1 MKTNPA
7 KINPARSINWLIA
20 ILALAP
26 LAGPNLAFAA
36 QAYTVPAE
44 FWEQPRSSKAV
55 LEQPALRQGIS
66 AWLAKP
72 GNTLV
77 IHYGS
82 GEEALLRAEELRAW
96 LIALAVEEA
105 RIEVAGD
112 LAGGDELRIEL
123 LTKNQRGQ

>member
-7 KINPARSINWLIA
+7 NINPARAIKWLIA
-20 ILALAP
+20 ILALTPMASPNPAFPAP
-26 LAGPNLAFAA
+26 
-36 QAYTVPAE
+36 AYTVPSE
-44 FWEQPRSSKAV
+44 FWEQPRSGKAV

-72 GNTLV
+72 GGTLV

-96 LIALAVEEA
+96 LIALAVEA
-105 RIEVAGD
+105 TLIEVAGD
-112 LAGGDELRIEL
+112 LTGNDELRVEL
-123 LTKNQRGQ
+123 LTKRGQQ